1 MKKKRVSSVR
11 RTFQIIQLLVALLL
25 VFLGV
30 QAALQWRV
38 SREGVNAV
46 GALENEGLP
55 SLASVAALESN
66 LNLYRLR
73 SYELMFVAEDQR
85 PAKAAAADALHQE
98 QVALL
103 AKLQLLITD
112 ADGRTHLQQLEASLT
127 NYVAVMARV
136 RGSLDKDFQAAME
149 ILDKEVPG
157 QVKQLDEAAQAVKTH
172 CTAFAAGRTRQTV
185 KAFADTKKAVLA
197 LGSSSAT
204 FAATV
209 LLLVAI
215 SSQRIRGALTELA
228 GRLADASDQ
237 TTTSA
242 NAVASASQTLAEGAS
257 NQAASLEET
266 SASLEE
272 MTSMVKRN
280 AEAALQAKEI
290 SGQTRAAADT
300 GANDMEQMR
309 QSMAAIK
316 SSSDEV
322 AKIVKNI
329 DEIAFQTNI
338 LALNAAVEA
347 ARAGEAGAGFAVV
360 AEEVRNLAQRSAQA
374 ARETATRI
382 EDAITKTGQGVE
394 VSGKVARSLKEIT
407 EKARV
412 VDDLV
417 GQIAVA
423 SQEQAQGISQVN
435 LAVTAMD
442 KVTQSNAATAE
453 ESASA
458 SQELNSQAA
467 IQKAAVNEL
476 LRLVGGQIAAGAK
489 PGSGTSEAS
498 AGRNAEVEPSEG
510 RLQLPK
516 PFAPAAHGPQREH
529 GMTAKRTRTPLT
541 SEEKEAALPLG
552 DFKDF

>member
-30 QAALQWRV
+30 QGAIQWRV
-38 SREGVNAV
+38 SREGVVAV
-46 GALENEGLP
+46 SGLENEGLP

-73 SYELMFVAEDQR
+73 SYELMFVAEEQR
-85 PAKAAAADALHQE
+85 PAKAAQADALHQTQLE
-98 QVALL
+98 LL

-112 ADGRTHLQQLEASLT
+112 PDGRSDLQKLETGLT

-136 RGSLDKDFQAAME
+136 RGAIDKDFQGAME
-149 ILDKEVPG
+149 ILDKEVP
-157 QVKQLDEAAQAVKTH
+157 QRVKELDLGAKLVKEH
-172 CTAFAAGRTRQTV
+172 CTDFAAVRTQQTV
-185 KAFADTKKAVLA
+185 KAFADTKKVVLA
-197 LGSSSAT
+197 LGTSSAG
-204 FAATV
+204 FAAMV
-209 LLLVAI
+209 LLLVTI
-215 SSQRIRGALTELA
+215 SSHRIRRALTELA
-228 GRLADASDQ
+228 GRLAEGSEN
-237 TTTSA
+237 TTDSA

-257 NQAASLEET
+257 SQAASLEET

-272 MTSMVKRN
+272 MTSMVRRN
-280 AEAALQAKEI
+280 ADSAQQAKEI

-300 GANDMEQMR
+300 GAHDMEHMR
-309 QSMAAIK
+309 ASMAAIK

-394 VSGKVARSLKEIT
+394 VSGKVAKSLKEII
-407 EKARV
+407 EKARL

-423 SQEQAQGISQVN
+423 SREQAQGISQVN

-458 SQELNSQAA
+458 AQELNSQAA
-467 IQKAAVNEL
+467 IQKAAVGEL
-476 LRLVGGQIAAGAK
+476 LAVVGGSQSRAPEAHQPATK
-489 PGSGTSEAS
+489 SPPLPGQPKKSGGQTVQAS
-498 AGRNAEVEPSEG
+498 HREHS
-510 RLQLPK
+510 
-516 PFAPAAHGPQREH
+516 PAA
-529 GMTAKRTRTPLT
+529 TVRTITPLT
-541 SEEKEAALPLG
+541 RDEKEAALPMG